1 MKGVLNDYQIF
12 LETFPE
18 LSAEAVIPESIWRST
33 VVEEVDMH
41 NYEHTANSPGS
52 GNSEVTPNRG
62 LTQILKII

>member
-41 NYEHTANSPGS
+41 NYEHTANGQGS
-52 GNSEVTPNRG
+52 GKFGVTSKRSLN
-62 LTQILKII
+62 QISK